1 MITAAIKTDS
11 IFKELHQ
18 QQVLLLPPS
27 LDSLIGTQDLVRV
40 VNAHVYTVDLSY
52 LLALYPRG
60 GASSYHL
67 RMLLKVMLYG

>member
-1 MITAAIKTDS
+1 MAAVKTDS

-27 LDSLIGTQDLVRV
+27 LDSLIGAQDLVRV
-40 VNAHVYTVDLSY
+40 VNACVDTVDLSY

-60 GASSYHL
+60 DASSYHP